1 MIHVC
6 SSSPPT
12 LLSKEKKGKK
22 KTLCRNSVEPF
33 VEKGITTSVHHRL
46 KFYKED
52 DEEKKEMESK
62 ESCIKRRRGRLFNQV
77 VGNGLPAHTE

>member
-1 MIHVC
+1 MC
-6 SSSPPT
+6 AAAPPPPYC
-12 LLSKEKKGKK
+12 LKKKRGKK